1 MKQQNPTAIVH
12 VEEDLDP
19 EVGSVLE
26 FLARDMEL
34 HPEHVS
40 SLSESLM
47 VRIRELVGHVKVDL
61 DTPIDADPPSPD
73 ETHEDRL
80 LQKAN
85 EADVNPGKALFN
97 LSREQLI
104 GELCE

>member
-1 MKQQNPTAIVH
+1 MAIVH
-12 VEEDLDP
+12 VEEHLEP
-19 EVGSVLE
+19 EVGAFLE
-26 FLARDMEL
+26 FLTRDMEL
-34 HPEHVS
+34 HTEHIS
-40 SLSESLM
+40 PLSESLM

-61 DTPIDADPPSPD
+61 DAPIDADPPSLD
-73 ETHEDRL
+73 GTHEDRL

-104 GELCE
+104 AELCE